1 MRNILLAYLITGL
14 ILAAIGFTPSG
25 KLALDCLHSYGIL
38 AWVGVMYLLYQL
50 VTFVVYGL
58 LIWLTCLYE
67 ERKHGRN

>member
-1 MRNILLAYLITGL
+1 MKNILLAYLITGL

-50 VTFVVYGL
+50 VTFVVYAL
-58 LIWLTCLYE
+58 LVWLTLLYE
-67 ERKHGRN
+67 EHRNGRT